1 MKTIRTCRPVT
12 ALIALFCVLF
22 MQFAVAAY
30 ACPGMGVARPASA
43 EASAPEH
50 QAMTGCHGMDTRQP
64 TLCHASD
71 QSGNQSLDKPEIPQ
85 IQPFV
90 PGQLVASIAFSAD
103 MRDALAVPMQEPSL
117 TRATSPPLAV
127 RNCCFRN

>member
-1 MKTIRTCRPVT
+1 MKTIRTFRPVT
-12 ALIALFCVLF
+12 ALVALFCVLF

-30 ACPGMGVARPASA
+30 ACPGMGAAQSAQA

-50 QAMTGCHGMDTRQP
+50 QVMTGCHGMDAKQP

-90 PGQLVASIAFSAD
+90 PGQLVTSIEFSAD
-103 MRDALAVPMQEPSL
+103 MRDAPVVPVQEPSL